1 MKKLNGES
9 MNIVDENIAK
19 LKELFPDVFSEGN
32 VCREANYENIISI
45 ITLIVALSK
54 ITIVME

>member
-32 VCREANYENIISI
+32 
-45 ITLIVALSK
+45 
-54 ITIVME
+54 